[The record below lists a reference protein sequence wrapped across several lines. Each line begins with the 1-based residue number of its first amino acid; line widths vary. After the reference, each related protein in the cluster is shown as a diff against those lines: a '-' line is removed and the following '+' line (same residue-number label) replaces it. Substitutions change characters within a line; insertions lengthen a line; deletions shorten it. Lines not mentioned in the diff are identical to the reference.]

1 VGRQQGV
8 KGPEKNS
15 KQVFLDHMF
24 QQVLFKKKRPGRTSR
39 IEGLMSVKWQSQIRY
54 LGLLGLFLFISTAFA
69 AEDKA
74 FTESVV
80 IFNTICAKCHEAQC
94 SGRLSFD
101 ESFEKSTSH
110 ILRYYGQASG
120 KQWLQK
126 ELFDILNYMKERC
139 AYYPMQTPVPL
150 KRVWGDDILDRFTTL
165 MERNYFIPV
174 GNFFPGHY
182 RIDLELEKDVKVT
195 AHLISEEFEWLIEDC
210 YQSSDRQIRISFLI
224 EEQGDYYFR
233 MYPREPVRINRLAII
248 SQENDIRQNPE
259 PRM

>member
-1 VGRQQGV
+1 MKCQSITGA
-8 KGPEKNS
+8 
-15 KQVFLDHMF
+15 F
-24 QQVLFKKKRPGRTSR
+24 
-39 IEGLMSVKWQSQIRY
+39 GLV
-54 LGLLGLFLFISTAFA
+54 GLLLPVSPSFA
-69 AEDKA
+69 VEDKA

-101 ESFEKSTSH
+101 ESFKKSTSH

-150 KRVWGDDILDRFTTL
+150 KKVWGGDILDKFTTL

-174 GNFFPGHY
+174 GNFSPGRY

-195 AHLISEEFEWLIEDC
+195 VHLIFEEFEWVIEDC

-224 EEQGDYYFR
+224 EEQGDCYFR
-233 MYPREPVRINRLAII
+233 MYPREPVKIIRLAII
-248 SQENDIRQNPE
+248 PQESDIHQKLE